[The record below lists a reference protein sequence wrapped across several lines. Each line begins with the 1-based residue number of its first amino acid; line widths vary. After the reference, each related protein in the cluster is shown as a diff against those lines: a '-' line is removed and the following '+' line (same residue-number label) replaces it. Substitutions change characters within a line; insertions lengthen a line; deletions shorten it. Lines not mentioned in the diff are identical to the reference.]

1 MTTIILAVGII
12 NKMNYSKVMNPQA
25 LTSMY
30 GEVPDFAGSE
40 ISEINF
46 KRDEPR
52 VSVKF
57 LTQNKLRKSPAKWP
71 EKYDQVC
78 IELSFIGSS
87 CVSFSE
93 WGHANVVCEIS
104 FDVVDDVA
112 AVTIHCENNSRLKLI
127 CDWVRVESVRYGL
140 IGTP

>member
-52 VSVKF
+52 VSIKF
-57 LTQNKLRKSPAKWP
+57 LTQNNL
-71 EKYDQVC
+71 EKVQPSGRRST
-78 IELSFIGSS
+78 IRSALSY
-87 CVSFSE
+87 
-93 WGHANVVCEIS
+93 H
-104 FDVVDDVA
+104 
-112 AVTIHCENNSRLKLI
+112 L
-127 CDWVRVESVRYGL
+127 
-140 IGTP
+140 